1 MSGFGVPVKVETLTD
16 INQALINIQR
26 TLSDLFSSLV
36 SVTVTGP
43 AGPAGPPGTGA
54 PGPAGPP
61 GPGGLWFAPQVNST
75 ASRLLN
81 TAGVLDVV
89 SVLGVGTNSNAAA
102 GTVGEFIS
110 ATVLVGAAVP
120 LSSGVPAN
128 VASISLTAG
137 DWDVGGNVVF
147 DAAAS
152 TTITTE
158 SGGISLTSVT
168 MPTPPATG
176 AYFSLSTAFVT
187 GGDNAFPV
195 GTTRLS
201 VASTTLVFLVVN
213 ATFAVSTLSAYG
225 FIGARRRR

>member
-36 SVTVTGP
+36 SVTVQGPPGPAGPPGSGTPGP
-43 AGPAGPPGTGA
+43 AGPAGP
-54 PGPAGPP
+54 
-61 GPGGLWFAPQVNST
+61 GGLWFAAQVNST
-75 ASRLLN
+75 AARLLN

-89 SVLGVGTNSNAAA
+89 SVLGVNTNSNAAA

-110 ATVLVGAAVP
+110 ATVPSGSAVA
-120 LSSGVPAN
+120 LGSGVPSN
-128 VASISLTAG
+128 VTTISLTAG
-137 DWDVGGNVVF
+137 DWDVWANVVF
-147 DAAAS
+147 DAAPT
-152 TTITTE
+152 TTITVE

-168 MPTPPATG
+168 LPTPPATG
-176 AYFSLSTAFVT
+176 AYFSLSAAFAT

-225 FIGARRRR
+225 FLGARRRR